1 MYLFARGIDFADF
14 YDLSIG
20 LGNSSDNIHVVFIFI
35 FTLGTVNFKKIF
47 LINHVS
53 TETPTT
59 RQIIASGTN
68 SPSVDLS
75 TQSYM

>member
-1 MYLFARGIDFADF
+1 MYLYVRGVDF
-14 YDLSIG
+14 YG

-59 RQIIASGTN
+59 RQII
-68 SPSVDLS
+68 PLVLIVH
-75 TQSYM
+75 Q